1 MQSRGKCIWDFTAS
15 TMRRDDAMR
24 MRWEGA
30 KACARGPYPRS
41 STGWAGIGVGLALHA
56 HCPSRFFFLYP
67 RRRHAYHTLLLH
79 ACMCRNH
86 IMRGS
91 AAKRDAFLSSP
102 VMGSWQATPG
112 FPIPRGQGYRAQ
124 GYRAPMVST
133 VANHT
138 KPCKIYQDFKLFFK
152 FKKIIV
158 VFLLPYSAVSA
169 VTVQLPAVLQ
179 TLGYTR
185 WKPLDA
191 AVLFFLLVIELEQ
204 V

>member
-1 MQSRGKCIWDFTAS
+1 MGGGLKRAPAAHT
-15 TMRRDDAMR
+15 
-24 MRWEGA
+24 
-30 KACARGPYPRS
+30 RGPPPGGPGL
-41 STGWAGIGVGLALHA
+41 GWVWLCTRTAQVG
-56 HCPSRFFFLYP
+56 FFFLYP

-112 FPIPRGQGYRAQ
+112 FSIPRGQ

-191 AVLFFLLVIELEQ
+191 AVLFFC
-204 V
+204 